1 MINKLPV
8 SVSLKIL
15 TWDEVPIP
23 TDNLGLTNKSIESL
37 FSKSCDEDVV
47 TVVFTLL
54 TVVLTWLKS
63 VSNEYRSLSALLIF
77 LKYTSLKLFPIP
89 VFIPT
94 VLIVLFTIYKESP
107 VERLNVG
114 ESLSVDIAITG
125 DPPGI
130 VNITFSFVLNGWF
143 SRYICFVG
151 TFLVTLLPAKEN
163 DNVLS
168 SPSSVPKPTVWSG
181 LKNTFLLTIE
191 SKKDI
196 FLLNV
201 NESGK

>member
-77 LKYTSLKLFPIP
+77 LKYTSLKLFPSP
-89 VFIPT
+89 
-94 VLIVLFTIYKESP
+94 VLIPIVFEVFFTTYKYSGAEGK
-107 VERLNVG
+107 LNVDDP
-114 ESLSVDIAITG
+114 LSVDIEIWVESG
-125 DPPGI
+125 L
-130 VNITFSFVLNGWF
+130 VNFIFWLVLKGWF
-143 SRYICFVG
+143 
-151 TFLVTLLPAKEN
+151 
-163 DNVLS
+163 
-168 SPSSVPKPTVWSG
+168 
-181 LKNTFLLTIE
+181 
-191 SKKDI
+191 
-196 FLLNV
+196 
-201 NESGK
+201 

>member
-1 MINKLPV
+1 M
-8 SVSLKIL
+8 
-15 TWDEVPIP
+15 
-23 TDNLGLTNKSIESL
+23 TNKSIESL

-125 DPPGI
+125 DPLGI

-151 TFLVTLLPAKEN
+151 TVLVILLPAKEN
-163 DNVLS
+163 DNVFS
-168 SPSSVPKPTVWSG
+168 VPSSVPIPTVWSG

-191 SKKDI
+191 SKKDMS
-196 FLLNV
+196 LLNV
-201 NESGK
+201 NKLGK